1 MIWHQALIGRGQNI
15 FPYQQERK
23 SNQKYHHTT
32 GIYEQGG
39 THQQE
44 QTTYRNIGAAA
55 SKTTIHLKS
64 TVYEPR
70 VEQLS
75 LAIPSSRGT
84 FISFFRTPRAVALSL
99 TLKDRLPLHR
109 RESNH
114 IIFYR

>member
-23 SNQKYHHTT
+23 SNQKYQHTT

-55 SKTTIHLKS
+55 AKTTTCPIGKCSDGRGHEQRNDGRCHH
-64 TVYEPR
+64 EP
-70 VEQLS
+70 
-75 LAIPSSRGT
+75 A
-84 FISFFRTPRAVALSL
+84 
-99 TLKDRLPLHR
+99 
-109 RESNH
+109 
-114 IIFYR
+114 